1 MKSRSLVTAAAV
13 VGALIVGGATTGTTL
28 ALWRGQATMPGHTA
42 QAGSIGLTVNQSV
55 DVGLGTLTMQPG
67 ESRAIP
73 LTFTNTGQGKNLR
86 LIASVSEINTS
97 NNAEVPL
104 SFGFRSMAPGDTC
117 TAASTGL
124 TTYTGSSLPL
134 TGPLNAGESTTACML
149 VTMTRTALP
158 TAEQTSTVTLT
169 FTGNQVRP

>member
-13 VGALIVGGATTGTTL
+13 VGALVVGGATTGTTL
-28 ALWRGQATMPGHTA
+28 ALWRGQATMPGHTV

-55 DVGLGTLTMQPG
+55 NVGLGSLTMQPG
-67 ESRAIP
+67 ESRTIP

-86 LIASVSEINTS
+86 LTTSVSAINAS

-104 SFGFRSMAPGDTC
+104 SFGFRSMAAGDTC
-117 TAASTGL
+117 TTASTGL
-124 TTYTGSSLPL
+124 TPYTGSSIPL
-134 TGPLNAGESTTACML
+134 AGPLSAGGSATACML

-158 TAEQTSTVTLT
+158 TTEQTSTVTLT